1 MLTPDPG
8 GGFPTRKSPGMYRRL
23 VLYGIIGM
31 AGKLA
36 APEYTDLGEWR
47 CRDTPCFF
55 LECGFVLL
63 GSNGMTFDQ
72 NFSIMP

>member
-47 CRDTPCFF
+47 CRDTACFF
-55 LECGFVLL
+55 FGVWIRFVGLQWH
-63 GSNGMTFDQ
+63 D
-72 NFSIMP
+72 I